1 MEKETTKK
9 KLSKAALKR
18 SLRLFQYVMPYKTA
32 FIIGFICLIV
42 SSVSS
47 LLIFNSFG
55 DLIDVQ
61 QNNFADQ
68 ITRIVVFMALVLVLQ
83 AVASFFRIY
92 TFAIFTEKSMA
103 KLRQDVFQRI
113 IVLPMSFFSEK
124 RVGELSSRISSDIS
138 TVQSTLAV
146 SLAELIR
153 QVIII
158 VGSIIIL
165 GVTSIKLALFIL
177 ATLPAMALFAVAFGR
192 YVRKLSKIAQNQV
205 AESNTIVEE
214 TLQGIVTV
222 KAFVGEIFEVKRY
235 KKITN
240 DLITTGMKNA
250 VYRGLFATC
259 IIVFLFGAITAI
271 VWFGARLVGN
281 GEMTNGDLF
290 RFFLLS
296 VFMAGSVGGLADTY
310 SQLQKAIGA
319 TENLLDILE
328 VKPEFILPEKVD
340 QSLQLEGNISFKNVR
355 FAYPTRKE
363 MHSID
368 GISFDVKKGEQVA
381 IVGSSG
387 AGKTT
392 LMSLLLRFYEP
403 QEGEILVDHQAI
415 SSYDFLAY
423 RSNIAMV
430 PQDVLLFGGTIRDNI
445 RYGKPQ
451 ASNDEVIEAA
461 KKANAH
467 DFIMAFPDGYD
478 TLVGERGTKLSG
490 GQRQRIAIARAVII
504 DPAILLLD
512 EATSALDSESER
524 LVQDALDKL
533 MEGRTS
539 IVIAHRLSTIQHSD
553 KILVLDKGKLV
564 ESGTHK
570 ELLLNEN
577 GLYKHLSKLQ
587 FSL

>member
-1 MEKETTKK
+1 MEKEVKK
-9 KLSKAALKR
+9 KISKAALKR
-18 SLRLFQYVMPYKTA
+18 SLRLFNYVMPYKKA
-32 FIIGFICLIV
+32 FIIGFLCLIV

-61 QNNFADQ
+61 QNNFSDQ
-68 ITRIVVFMALVLVLQ
+68 ITRIVLFMALVLILQ
-83 AVASFFRIY
+83 AIASFFRIY

-103 KLRQDVFQRI
+103 KLRQDVFQRL
-113 IVLPMSFFSEK
+113 IVLPMSYFSEK
-124 RVGELSSRISSDIS
+124 RVGELSSRVSSDIS

-146 SLAELIR
+146 SLAEFIR
-153 QVIII
+153 QIII
-158 VGSIIIL
+158 VIGSIIIL
-165 GVTSIKLALFIL
+165 SVTSIKLALFIL
-177 ATLPAMALFAVAFGR
+177 ATLPAMAIFAVAFGR
-192 YVRKLSKIAQNQV
+192 YVRKLSKLAQNQM

-240 DLITTGMKNA
+240 DLVKTGLRNA
-250 VYRGLFATC
+250 IYRGLFATC
-259 IIVFLFGAITAI
+259 IIVFLFGSITAI
-271 VWFGARLVGN
+271 VWFGARLVGQ

-328 VKPEFILPEKVD
+328 VKPEFLLPERID
-340 QSLQLEGNISFKNVR
+340 QSLQLEGKIEFKQVR

-363 MHSID
+363 MYSID
-368 GISFDVKKGEQVA
+368 DVSFQVNKGEQVA

-392 LMSLLLRFYEP
+392 LISLLLRFYVP
-403 QEGEILVDHQAI
+403 NEGQILVDGKNI

-445 RYGKPQ
+445 RYGIPT
-451 ASNDEVIEAA
+451 ASDEEVIEAA

-504 DPAILLLD
+504 NPAILLLD

-533 MEGRTS
+533 MAGRTS
-539 IVIAHRLSTIQHSD
+539 IVIAHRLSTIQHAD

-564 ESGTHK
+564 EAGTHQV
-570 ELLLNEN
+570 LLQNEN

-587 FSL
+587 FNL